1 MLSLAICVVCCLS
14 LSLSQQ
20 RTNHCYTTADDAADS
35 ITFVFEGAKSEKI
48 SDFELKLMDIDGE
61 FLGIPETEYNA
72 SISMSRFVFVAF
84 LSFILILMLY

>member
-1 MLSLAICVVCCLS
+1 MCFVLTACPLSLLA
-14 LSLSQQ
+14 
-20 RTNHCYTTADDAADS
+20 AEDAADS

-72 SISMSRFVFVAF
+72 SITMPR
-84 LSFILILMLY
+84 